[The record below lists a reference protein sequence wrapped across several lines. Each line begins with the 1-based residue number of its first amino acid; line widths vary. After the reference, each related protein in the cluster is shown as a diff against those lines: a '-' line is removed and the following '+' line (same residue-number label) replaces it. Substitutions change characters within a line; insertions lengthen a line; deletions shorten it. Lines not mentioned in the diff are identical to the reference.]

1 VQFGILGPLAVWDDG
16 RELTLGGAKPRAV
29 LSILLLHANELV
41 PTSRIV
47 DELWGERPPATAGKT
62 AQVYVSQLRKLLG
75 ERTIETRPPGYLLRL
90 EPDALDAHRF
100 DALLDSGKRLLAAGS
115 AEEASV
121 VLQEA
126 LALWRGPAL
135 ADFQYEAFA
144 RDPIARLEGLR
155 LVALEQ
161 RLEADLALGRHAEA
175 VPELEALVRE
185 HPLRESL
192 RRLLMLA
199 LYRAGRQA
207 DALGA
212 YQDARRTLVDE
223 LGLEPSEVL
232 QQLEKAIL
240 VHDPSLDLAAPPP
253 APAPARPVAPAAP
266 SPAPAARL
274 RPAAPPIVCGSC
286 GATNANGA
294 QFCQSCAAPLTVA
307 APTPEARKTVTVLF
321 CDVVAF
327 TELAGRLDPETLRQ
341 VMSRYF
347 ELASDVLGR
356 HGGTVEKFIGDEVM
370 AVFGVPVVRED
381 DALRAVRAAVELR
394 ESIAA
399 LESELA
405 SDARLQVRIGVNT
418 GEVVAGDSAAGHGFV
433 TGDPVAVGKR
443 LEETAAPG
451 EILLGGETHGLVA
464 HAVEATPLE
473 PKKLKG
479 KHETLQAFRLAAVDA
494 EATAIPRRDDAPL
507 IGREREL
514 DRLRSLYARIAGGA
528 GARLVTLVG
537 EPGIGKSRLA
547 RELIAGVEGEATV
560 LVGRCPPYGE
570 GITFRPLWELLR
582 QAGHEQELTGSS
594 HEIFAAARRILEQL
608 AEERPLVAAFDD
620 VHWAEPT
627 FLDFVEYLA
636 GRLGDAPV
644 LLLCMARPQLMESRP
659 NWLQEPA
666 SAVILEPLTEADS
679 ERLLEALG
687 APAAARSRIAEV
699 AEGNP
704 LFVEQ
709 LAAIT
714 DEHGTGDAMPGSIR
728 GVLHERLDRLDP
740 AERSLLEHAS
750 VVGRSFSF
758 EAILELTPA
767 DERENVQTR
776 LLALTRKRFVRPDT
790 TSPEEGFRFHHA
802 LIRDAAYDGIPKKT
816 RADLHER
823 IASRLEAQEGEN
835 ALVGYH
841 LEQAFR
847 YRRELGRR
855 DAELGT
861 RAGRLLRAAAK
872 DAFARADLPATVS
885 YFERARALL
894 PADDAAQ
901 LLPELGEALF
911 EAGRLTEADELLTE
925 AIENADADPILVAR
939 ARVEQQFV
947 RLHAESLGDMRE
959 ARRVSSAALR
969 AFEERGDELG
979 QCRASCLQASIE
991 WIEGHATKADEAW
1004 QRAARHA
1011 DAAGVERELFD
1022 ILGWRT
1028 SAAVEGP
1035 TPVGEAIE
1043 RCTEIRERVR
1053 SSPVAVSVMLHPL
1066 AALHAMLGEFDEAR
1080 SLIQEAN
1087 AILADLG
1094 RMQSAVSHHEA
1105 LVETLAGDSAAAER
1119 RLRLGY
1125 ERLEEMGE
1133 KGLLATTAAMLAQA
1147 IYGQERYD
1155 ESGELCSVSE
1165 QMSPAE
1171 DLLTQVIWR
1180 GVRAKLLARQ
1190 GRHDEADALAR
1201 EAVRL
1206 VDRTD
1211 LLTHHGDALLDL
1223 AEVQRLAG
1231 RTADADAA
1239 VQDAIRL
1246 YTRKGNVVS
1255 AEHARSLDAT
1265 LASK

>member
-1 VQFGILGPLAVWDDG
+1 VKFGILGPLAVWDDG
-16 RELTLGGAKPRAV
+16 RELMLGGAKPRAV

-75 ERTIETRPPGYLLRL
+75 DRTIETRPPGYLLRL
-90 EPDALDAHRF
+90 EPDAVDAHRF
-100 DALLDSGKRLLAAGS
+100 EALLDSGRRLLAAGS
-115 AEEASV
+115 AEEANL
-121 VLQEA
+121 VLEEA

-199 LYRAGRQA
+199 LYRSGRQA

-240 VHDPSLDLAAPPP
+240 VHDPSLELTLP
-253 APAPARPVAPAAP
+253 APAPPPPAAAPAPVARP
-266 SPAPAARL
+266 R

-286 GATNANGA
+286 GAANSDGA
-294 QFCQSCAAPLTVA
+294 HFCQSCAAPLTVA

-327 TELAGRLDPETLRQ
+327 TELAGLLDPETLRH

-347 ELASDVLGR
+347 ELASAVLER

-370 AVFGVPVVRED
+370 AVFGVPIVRED

-394 ESIAA
+394 ESISA
-399 LESELA
+399 LESELS

-418 GEVVAGDSAAGHGFV
+418 GEVVAGDSASGHGFV

-451 EILLGGETHGLVA
+451 EILLGGETHDLVA
-464 HAVEATPLE
+464 HAVEATQLE
-473 PKKLKG
+473 PQTLKG
-479 KHETLQAFRLAAVDA
+479 KHQPLRAFRLEAVDA
-494 EATAIPRRDDAPL
+494 DAAAIPRRDDAPL

-514 DRLRSLYARIAGGA
+514 DQLRSLYARVADGGGA
-528 GARLVTLVG
+528 QLVTLVG

-547 RELIAGVEGEATV
+547 RELIAAIGSEAAV

-594 HEIFAAARRILEQL
+594 HEIFAAARRILEEL
-608 AEERPLVAAFDD
+608 AERRPLVAAFDD

-644 LLLCMARPQLMESRP
+644 LLLCMARPQLMETRP
-659 NWLQEPA
+659 TWLQEPA
-666 SAVILEPLTEADS
+666 AVVVLERLTEADS

-714 DEHGTGDAMPGSIR
+714 DEHGTADAMPGSIR
-728 GVLHERLDRLDP
+728 GVLHERLDRLDLE
-740 AERSLLEHAS
+740 ERALLEHAA
-750 VVGRSFSF
+750 VAGRSFSF
-758 EAILELTPA
+758 ETILELTPP
-767 DERENVQTR
+767 DEREYVQTR

-790 TSPEEGFRFHHA
+790 TLPEEGFRFHHA
-802 LIRDAAYDGIPKKT
+802 LIRDAAYDGIPKRT

-823 IASRLEAQEGEN
+823 IASRLEAQAGEN
-835 ALVGYH
+835 ALIGYH
-841 LEQAFR
+841 LEQAFH

-855 DAELGT
+855 EPELGA

-872 DAFARADLPATVS
+872 DAFGRADLPATVS
-885 YFERARALL
+885 FFERARTLL
-894 PADDAAQ
+894 PAEDAAQ

-911 EAGRLTEADELLTE
+911 EAGRLTEADELLTD
-925 AIENADADPILVAR
+925 AIHDAEADPLLASRV
-939 ARVEQQFV
+939 RVEQAFV
-947 RLHAESLGDMRE
+947 RLHAESSGDVRE
-959 ARRVSSAALR
+959 ARRVAAAALR
-969 AFEERGDELG
+969 AFEERGDDLG

-1011 DAAGVERELFD
+1011 DAAGVERELFN

-1043 RCTEIRERVR
+1043 RCTEFRERVR

-1080 SLIQEAN
+1080 ALIHEAN
-1087 AILADLG
+1087 AILAELG

-1125 ERLEEMGE
+1125 ERLGEMGE
-1133 KGLLATTAAMLAQA
+1133 KALLATTAAMLAQA
-1147 IYGQERYD
+1147 IYAQERYGEVD
-1155 ESGELCSVSE
+1155 ELCSVSE
-1165 QMSPAE
+1165 RMSSAE

-1190 GRHDEADALAR
+1190 GLHDEADPLAR

-1231 RTADADAA
+1231 RTADADAT

-1246 YTRKGNVVS
+1246 YSRKGNVVS